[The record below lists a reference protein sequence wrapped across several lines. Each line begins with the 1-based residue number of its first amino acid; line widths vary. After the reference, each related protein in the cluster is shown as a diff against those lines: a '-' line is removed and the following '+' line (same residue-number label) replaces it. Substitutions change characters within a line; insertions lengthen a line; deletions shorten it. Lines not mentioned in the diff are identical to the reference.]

1 MYKTEFIYSPVM
13 CLLSVKCVKL
23 KDIFKYELSPIL
35 LSPRDENRDSWLAK
49 RKADLKN
56 TFKEKVSSRACLS
69 EDAVVMDGCAFRSS
83 IHCPKASDVSN
94 LVNVFQGLRNETS
107 TQIKFTFNIRLVPLL
122 QY

>member
-1 MYKTEFIYSPVM
+1 MYKTKVIYSPVM
-13 CLLSVKCVKL
+13 CLLSFKYVEL
-23 KDIFKYELSPIL
+23 KDIFKYELSPIP
-35 LSPRDENRDSWLAK
+35 LSLSDENRDSCLAK

-56 TFKEKVSSRACLS
+56 TFKEKVSLRACLS
-69 EDAVVMDGCAFRSS
+69 EDA
-83 IHCPKASDVSN
+83 DVSN

>member
-1 MYKTEFIYSPVM
+1 M
-13 CLLSVKCVKL
+13 CLLSVKYVEL
-23 KDIFKYELSPIL
+23 KDIFKYELSPIP
-35 LSPRDENRDSWLAK
+35 LSLRDENRDSCLAK

-56 TFKEKVSSRACLS
+56 TFKEKVSLRACLS
-69 EDAVVMDGCAFRSS
+69 EDA
-83 IHCPKASDVSN
+83 DVSN

>member
-1 MYKTEFIYSPVM
+1 MYKTEVIYSPVM
-13 CLLSVKCVKL
+13 CLLSVKYVEL
-23 KDIFKYELSPIL
+23 KDTFKYELSPIP
-35 LSPRDENRDSWLAK
+35 LSLRDENHDSCLAK

-56 TFKEKVSSRACLS
+56 TFKEKVSLRACLS
-69 EDAVVMDGCAFRSS
+69 EDA
-83 IHCPKASDVSN
+83 DVSN

>member
-1 MYKTEFIYSPVM
+1 MKTGDFLVYKTEVIYSPVM
-13 CLLSVKCVKL
+13 CLLSVKYVEL
-23 KDIFKYELSPIL
+23 KDIFKCELSPIP
-35 LSPRDENRDSWLAK
+35 LSLRDENHDSCLAK

-56 TFKEKVSSRACLS
+56 TFKEKVSLRACLS
-69 EDAVVMDGCAFRSS
+69 EDA
-83 IHCPKASDVSN
+83 DVSN

>member
-1 MYKTEFIYSPVM
+1 MYKTEVIYSPAM
-13 CLLSVKCVKL
+13 CLLSVKYVEL
-23 KDIFKYELSPIL
+23 KDIFKYELSPIP
-35 LSPRDENRDSWLAK
+35 LSLRDENRDSCLAK

-56 TFKEKVSSRACLS
+56 TFKEKVSLRACLS
-69 EDAVVMDGCAFRSS
+69 EDA
-83 IHCPKASDVSN
+83 DVSN

>member
-1 MYKTEFIYSPVM
+1 MYKTKVIYSPVM
-13 CLLSVKCVKL
+13 CLLSVKYVEL
-23 KDIFKYELSPIL
+23 KDIFKYELSPIP
-35 LSPRDENRDSWLAK
+35 LSLRDENHDSCLAK

-56 TFKEKVSSRACLS
+56 TFKEKVSLRACLS
-69 EDAVVMDGCAFRSS
+69 EDA
-83 IHCPKASDVSN
+83 DVSN

>member
-1 MYKTEFIYSPVM
+1 MYKTEVIYSPVM
-13 CLLSVKCVKL
+13 CLLSVKYVEL
-23 KDIFKYELSPIL
+23 KDIFKYELSPIP
-35 LSPRDENRDSWLAK
+35 LSLRDENHDSCLAK

-56 TFKEKVSSRACLS
+56 TFKEKVSLRACLS
-69 EDAVVMDGCAFRSS
+69 EDA
-83 IHCPKASDVSN
+83 DVSN

>member
-1 MYKTEFIYSPVM
+1 MHKTEVIYSPVM
-13 CLLSVKCVKL
+13 CLLSVKYVEL
-23 KDIFKYELSPIL
+23 KDIFKYELSPIP
-35 LSPRDENRDSWLAK
+35 LSLRDENRDSCLAK

-56 TFKEKVSSRACLS
+56 TFKEKVSLRACLS
-69 EDAVVMDGCAFRSS
+69 EDA
-83 IHCPKASDVSN
+83 DVSN

>member
-1 MYKTEFIYSPVM
+1 M
-13 CLLSVKCVKL
+13 CLLSVKYVEL
-23 KDIFKYELSPIL
+23 KDIFKYELSPIP
-35 LSPRDENRDSWLAK
+35 LSLSDENRDSCLAK

-56 TFKEKVSSRACLS
+56 TFKEKVSLRACLS
-69 EDAVVMDGCAFRSS
+69 EDA
-83 IHCPKASDVSN
+83 DVSN

>member
-1 MYKTEFIYSPVM
+1 MYKTKVIYSPVM
-13 CLLSVKCVKL
+13 CLLSVKYVEL
-23 KDIFKYELSPIL
+23 KDIFKYELSPIP
-35 LSPRDENRDSWLAK
+35 LSLRDENRDSCLAK

-56 TFKEKVSSRACLS
+56 TFKEKVSLRACLS
-69 EDAVVMDGCAFRSS
+69 EDA
-83 IHCPKASDVSN
+83 DVSN